1 MRLTLTRT
9 KQYPRAT
16 IGELAIEGR
25 FECFTLEDVVRPG
38 DIKVPGS
45 TAIPAG
51 DYAVQI
57 TWSPRFKVRMP
68 LLLGVPNFQGIR
80 IHPGNTEDDT
90 EGCILVGQDERD
102 GAIFRSRL
110 AYANLFGA
118 LDRALKAGESVR
130 IDVVNGWL
138 A

>member
-1 MRLTLTRT
+1 
-9 KQYPRAT
+9 
-16 IGELAIEGR
+16 
-25 FECFTLEDVVRPG
+25 
-38 DIKVPGS
+38 
-45 TAIPAG
+45 
-51 DYAVQI
+51 
-57 TWSPRFKVRMP
+57 MP